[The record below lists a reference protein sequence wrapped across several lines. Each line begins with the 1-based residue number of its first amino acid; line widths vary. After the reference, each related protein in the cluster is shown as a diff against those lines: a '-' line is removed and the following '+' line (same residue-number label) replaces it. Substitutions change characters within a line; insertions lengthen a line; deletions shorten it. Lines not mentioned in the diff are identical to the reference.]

1 MYRKNNCKFLLPL
14 SYIVQKTTKLLR
26 AKTTTT
32 TMMHAYSIRRFLAII
47 SVIGTVAIVN
57 VNAFSVGSTNK
68 NNSSARS
75 SSSNSIGDNYAD
87 DDAEPQQEQQEQ
99 TERNFIE
106 ITSLNVQ
113 KQSLPAS
120 FIESW
125 PTWVLETDGSLERIP
140 DSDDNNGF
148 VSPTSIDSLWQ
159 PIDLIRPKMKL
170 ALGVHIRNGSI
181 RHVFPALDISYDGSS
196 KHRNRGMCSIP
207 RAYTW
212 VDFGF
217 VNSMGDYNRYELRV
231 SSKKNNGKSSSSE
244 DENENEDDDENE
256 DEKWQQLLSSSSISD
271 NEVMSK
277 AIERAV
283 ICLAENDGSINDLD
297 GSHIIHVI
305 LNDDDDDADEQIAV
319 EIPKSNHEL
328 KVSMVEKWGNNNK
341 IENESLD
348 EVEVGILQVNVMT
361 TMSGSESE
369 YLPDVYK
376 PLYNDESLRNPLY
389 KNYKKNLKETKQA
402 QAEAAAEEVQ
412 AQKQDTKEEL

>member
-1 MYRKNNCKFLLPL
+1 MML
-14 SYIVQKTTKLLR
+14 SS
-26 AKTTTT
+26 
-32 TMMHAYSIRRFLAII
+32 SIRRSLALI
-47 SVIGTVAIVN
+47 SVITGTVAIVN
-57 VNAFSVGSTNK
+57 VNAFSVGSTSNDN

-75 SSSNSIGDNYAD
+75 SSVNSIGDD
-87 DDAEPQQEQQEQ
+87 GGVEPQLQQEQ

-113 KQSLPAS
+113 AQSLPAS
-120 FIESW
+120 FIDSW

-140 DSDDNNGF
+140 DDSDEYNGF
-148 VSPTSIDSLWQ
+148 VTPTSIDSLWQ

-170 ALGVHIRNGSI
+170 ALGIHIRNGSI
-181 RHVFPALDISYDGSS
+181 RHVFPALDISYG
-196 KHRNRGMCSIP
+196 KHQHRNRGMCSVP

-231 SSKKNNGKSSSSE
+231 SSKKNKGKSSNNE
-244 DENENEDDDENE
+244 DEDDNENDDENDDE
-256 DEKWQQLLSSSSISD
+256 GQAEEKWEQLLSSSSISD
-271 NEVMSK
+271 TEIMSK

-283 ICLAENDGSINDLD
+283 ICLAENDSSINDLD
-297 GSHIIHVI
+297 GSHIFHVI
-305 LNDDDDDADEQIAV
+305 LNDDDNDDATTTV

-328 KVSMVEKWGNNNK
+328 KVTMVEKWGNSNK
-341 IENESLD
+341 IENESVD

-361 TMSGSESE
+361 TMSGSESD

-389 KNYKKNLKETKQA
+389 KNYKKRVQKTKQA

-412 AQKQDTKEEL
+412 QAQAQKKQQQDNSTEEL